1 MNTDRRKYEHF
12 NALLD
17 RHKSQIENM
26 CMRRARGEYNRCAE
40 LRQECYISIWK
51 HQDSLRPNS
60 TPMQETLWVYWQ
72 CRSVF
77 SRLRLLKSANLWQ
90 PLDDNMADSVAE
102 PEENTAREY
111 LESLAVILNPYEYK
125 ALQMMAE
132 GYKPDEMAKALN
144 IKLHS
149 AIQLRYRILTKMRQ
163 KYGKLNGS

>member
-1 MNTDRRKYEHF
+1 
-12 NALLD
+12 
-17 RHKSQIENM
+17 
-26 CMRRARGEYNRCAE
+26 
-40 LRQECYISIWK
+40 
-51 HQDSLRPNS
+51 
-60 TPMQETLWVYWQ
+60 MQETLWVYWQ

>member
-1 MNTDRRKYEHF
+1 
-12 NALLD
+12 
-17 RHKSQIENM
+17 
-26 CMRRARGEYNRCAE
+26 
-40 LRQECYISIWK
+40 
-51 HQDSLRPNS
+51 
-60 TPMQETLWVYWQ
+60 MQETLWVYWQ

-144 IKLHS
+144 IK
-149 AIQLRYRILTKMRQ
+149 QQILV
-163 KYGKLNGS
+163 NGEGPIFSSDHFFQFVDTFS